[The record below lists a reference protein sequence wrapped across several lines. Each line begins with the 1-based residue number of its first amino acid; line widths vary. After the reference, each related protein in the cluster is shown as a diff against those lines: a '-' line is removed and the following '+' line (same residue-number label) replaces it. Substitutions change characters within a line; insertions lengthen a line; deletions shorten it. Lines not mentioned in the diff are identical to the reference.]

1 MTTPPYHRRLISWV
15 LKTIVPHRATT
26 HVNTSDNLCLSTST
40 SNDTLKTPQD
50 PLSFFRNLVLAG
62 EQQDDVIRSEGSIES
77 GVKRERREVNKLNR
91 GLEFRCAIT
100 TRPGTV
106 ISALARLLMNPNP
119 ENPLT

>member
-77 GVKRERREVNKLNR
+77 GVQRERREVNKLNR
-91 GLEFRCAIT
+91 GLEFRCAIK
-100 TRPGTV
+100 TRTGTV
-106 ISALARLLMNPNP
+106 MNISLV
-119 ENPLT
+119 